1 MAYAPMDRAKQLRR
15 YADVI
20 GKTATPMDAPVTPY
34 SNPNWA
40 RLAQSLVGAGF
51 QGAAERAASRED
63 ILNRERK
70 TNLARAVMG
79 LPTVTSKL
87 PAATGP
93 MSWLDKTL
101 GFDAPSAAATPPLSV
116 RNDDGSFNQEAIFQ
130 AAASANV
137 DPLAAVGSAYQMKA
151 AQRAMTSQELATS
164 QATALRTMRKLQQRV
179 GLDGKL
185 SVENQRL
192 WDATIP
198 KLPADI
204 SALNT
209 SQPLKDTK
217 GNIIGY
223 TDVNVLGQKVGSV
236 KFRPAGQV
244 VNVNTKGL
252 TKEAETVGKARGEK
266 LQAIES
272 AADDATQNL
281 EIIDQALDL
290 YARSEGQD
298 LTGPG
303 AQTLLDIRS
312 AIVGLVSAF
321 GFNPKELGID
331 IEKITD
337 QQTLR
342 SALNQMVLKRT
353 QIIKGAL
360 SDRELLFSAEATAN
374 FGNTPAANAMILLF
388 QKRAGIRAEQLAE
401 LANEYYDE
409 FGTLG
414 GTKGKLF
421 KGKAYKSFRQF
432 QNEFK
437 NKDDVIGVGMI
448 SEIDSL
454 SQLSAYIKLR
464 GGLNKLSD
472 AEAKAL
478 LARNAILKGS

>member
-1 MAYAPMDRAKQLRR
+1 MAYAPIDRAAQLRR

-20 GKTATPMDAPVTPY
+20 GKTVTPMNAPVTPY

-40 RLAQSLVGAGF
+40 RLAQALTGAAF
-51 QGAAERAASRED
+51 QGAAERAATRED
-63 ILNRERK
+63 VSNRARSA
-70 TNLARAVMG
+70 NLARVVMG
-79 LPTVTSKL
+79 LPSVAPKL
-87 PAATGP
+87 PTATGP
-93 MSWLDKTL
+93 MA
-101 GFDAPSAAATPPLSV
+101 GFDKFMFPSQPAAATSPLPV
-116 RNDDGSFNQEAIFQ
+116 LNADGTTNPEAIIQ
-130 AAASANV
+130 AAASAKV
-137 DPLAAVGSAYQMKA
+137 DPMAAMGSAYQMKA
-151 AQRAMTSQELATS
+151 AQRTMAAQKLATS
-164 QATALRTMRKLQQRV
+164 QATALRTMRRLQQRV
-179 GLDGKL
+179 GPDGKL
-185 SVENQRL
+185 SVEDQRL

-209 SQPLKDTK
+209 SQPLTDNK

-244 VNVNTKGL
+244 VNVSTKGL
-252 TKEAETVGKARGEK
+252 TEEAKTVGKARGEK

-281 EIIDQALDL
+281 EIINQALDL

-303 AQTLLDIRS
+303 AQTLLDIKS
-312 AIVGLVSAF
+312 AIVGLGSAF

-342 SALNQMVLKRT
+342 SALNQLVLKRT

-409 FGTLG
+409 FKTLG

-448 SEIDSL
+448 NEIGSL
-454 SQLSAYIKLR
+454 PQLSAYIKLR
-464 GGLNKLSD
+464 GGLKKLSD

-478 LARNAILKGS
+478 IARNAILEGSQ

>member
-1 MAYAPMDRAKQLRR
+1 M
-15 YADVI
+15 
-20 GKTATPMDAPVTPY
+20 
-34 SNPNWA
+34 
-40 RLAQSLVGAGF
+40 
-51 QGAAERAASRED
+51 
-63 ILNRERK
+63 
-70 TNLARAVMG
+70 
-79 LPTVTSKL
+79 
-87 PAATGP
+87 
-93 MSWLDKTL
+93 
-101 GFDAPSAAATPPLSV
+101 
-116 RNDDGSFNQEAIFQ
+116 
-130 AAASANV
+130 
-137 DPLAAVGSAYQMKA
+137 
-151 AQRAMTSQELATS
+151 
-164 QATALRTMRKLQQRV
+164 
-179 GLDGKL
+179 
-185 SVENQRL
+185 
-192 WDATIP
+192 
-198 KLPADI
+198 
-204 SALNT
+204 
-209 SQPLKDTK
+209 
-217 GNIIGY
+217 
-223 TDVNVLGQKVGSV
+223 

-266 LQAIES
+266 LQVIES

-312 AIVGLVSAF
+312 AIVGLGSAF

-331 IEKITD
+331 IEKITN

-342 SALNQMVLKRT
+342 AALNQLVLKRT

-374 FGNTPAANAMILLF
+374 FGNTPAANEMILLF

-448 SEIDSL
+448 NEIGSL
-454 SQLSAYIKLR
+454 PQLSAYIKLR
-464 GGLNKLSD
+464 GGRNELSA
-472 AEAKAL
+472 AEADAL
-478 LARNAILKGS
+478 LARNAILQG